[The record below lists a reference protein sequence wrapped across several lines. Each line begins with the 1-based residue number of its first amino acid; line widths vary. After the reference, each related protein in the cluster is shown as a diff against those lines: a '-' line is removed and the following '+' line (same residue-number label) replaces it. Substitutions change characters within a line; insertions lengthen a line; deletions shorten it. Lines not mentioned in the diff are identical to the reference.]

1 MNARI
6 TLSVADC
13 FRVLASS
20 TTSKSPTA
28 ADAKDHRQAA
38 TAVSMPWG
46 PARSWFL
53 GPIRLLPIDPL
64 FGCYPVFPVAQC
76 LQALT

>member
-13 FRVLASS
+13 FRVLASR

-38 TAVSMPWG
+38 TAVSVPWG
-46 PARSWFL
+46 R
-53 GPIRLLPIDPL
+53 
-64 FGCYPVFPVAQC
+64 
-76 LQALT
+76 